1 MIMRPGQQ
9 QLLLP
14 ANSLFIWFTLLSA
27 LLLNMLM
34 NMGLWGRA
42 AWTPDLLVVALV
54 FWSVRL
60 SPAPEA
66 PMLWR
71 QTPAPAQPLQP
82 AAPGRPAVPG
92 ASAGTLL

>member
-1 MIMRPGQQ
+1 MTP
-9 QLLLP
+9 LP
-14 ANSLFIWFTLLSA
+14 DRTVILA
-27 LLLNMLM
+27 LVTTV
-34 NMGLWGRA
+34 GL
-42 AWTPDLLVVALV
+42 VFALV

-71 QTPAPAQPLQP
+71 QTPAPAQPAQ
-82 AAPGRPAVPG
+82 PG

>member
-1 MIMRPGQQ
+1 MSPLPDRVVILG
-9 QLLLP
+9 LL
-14 ANSLFIWFTLLSA
+14 ITL
-27 LLLNMLM
+27 
-34 NMGLWGRA
+34 G
-42 AWTPDLLVVALV
+42 VCFALV